1 MLDFRLKVFYTVA
14 KRLSFTKAAEELFIS
29 QPAVT
34 KHIHELE
41 QQLGLALFERIG
53 NKITI
58 TQAGRIVMGYADEI
72 FTSYRNLEYDIN
84 QLKHE
89 RGGWLQIGASTT
101 IAQYFIPPLLARFN
115 QRYPEIKTSLISGN
129 TEQIEQALV
138 EKTIQLGIIEG
149 SSRNPQLKYT
159 EFSKDEIALIGNMKY
174 SYGSGE
180 VLTAAELTA
189 IPLLVREHG
198 SGTLEVIT
206 EELKR
211 LKLKLTDL
219 NIAMH
224 MSSTESMKSYLHY
237 APVAAF
243 ISLQA
248 VSRELEA
255 REFKILPVKNFKLVR
270 QFRFTHLQGQQ
281 DKLAQLFMRFAGK
294 EVKGEK

>member
-1 MLDFRLKVFYTVA
+1 MLDFRLKVFHTVA

-41 QQLGLALFERIG
+41 QQLGVALFERIG
-53 NKITI
+53 NKITV
-58 TQAGRIVMGYADEI
+58 TPAGKIVMRHAEDI
-72 FTSYRNLEYDIN
+72 FTSYRNLEYEIN

-89 RGGWLQIGASTT
+89 RGGRLQIGASTT
-101 IAQYFIPPLLARFN
+101 IAQYYIPPLLARFN

-129 TEQIEQALV
+129 TEHIEQALL
-138 EKTIQLGIIEG
+138 EKSIQLGIIEG

-159 EFSKDEIALIGNMKY
+159 EFAKDEIALIGNVQY
-174 SYGSGE
+174 TYGSGDT
-180 VLTAAELTA
+180 LSAQELAA

-211 LKLKLTDL
+211 LKLKLADL
-219 NIAMH
+219 NIAMY

-237 APVAAF
+237 APSAAF
-243 ISLQA
+243 LSLQA

-255 REFKILPVKNFKLVR
+255 GEFKILPVKNFKLVR
-270 QFRFTHLQGQQ
+270 KFQFAHPQGQQ

-294 EVKGEK
+294 EIKNER

>member
-41 QQLGLALFERIG
+41 QQLGIALFERIG
-53 NKITI
+53 NKITV
-58 TQAGRIVMGYADEI
+58 TPAGKIVMRHAEDI
-72 FTSYRNLEYDIN
+72 FSSYRSLEYEIN

-89 RGGWLQIGASTT
+89 RGGRLQIGASTT

-115 QRYPEIKTSLISGN
+115 QRYPDVKTSLISGN
-129 TEQIEQALV
+129 TEQIEQALL
-138 EKTIQLGIIEG
+138 EKSIQLGIIEG

-159 EFSKDEIALIGNMKY
+159 EFAKDEIALIGNVQY
-174 SYGSGE
+174 EYGKNETLS
-180 VLTAAELTA
+180 AQELAT

-198 SGTLEVIT
+198 SGTLEVII

-219 NIAMH
+219 NIAMY

-237 APVAAF
+237 APSAAF
-243 ISLQA
+243 LSLQA
-248 VSRELEA
+248 VNRELEA
-255 REFKILPVKNFKLVR
+255 GEFKILPVKNFKLVR
-270 QFRFTHLQGQQ
+270 KFQFTHLQGQQ
-281 DKLAQLFMRFAGK
+281 DKLALLFMRFAGK
-294 EVKGEK
+294 EIKNER

>member
-14 KRLSFTKAAEELFIS
+14 KRLSFTRAAEELFIS

-41 QQLGLALFERIG
+41 QQLGVALFERIG
-53 NKITI
+53 NKITV
-58 TQAGRIVMGYADEI
+58 TPAGKIVMHHAEDI
-72 FTSYRNLEYDIN
+72 FTSYRNLEYEIN

-89 RGGWLQIGASTT
+89 RGGRLQIGASTT
-101 IAQYFIPPLLARFN
+101 IAQYYIPPLLARFN

-129 TEQIEQALV
+129 TEQIEQALL
-138 EKTIQLGIIEG
+138 EKNIQLGIIEG

-159 EFSKDEIALIGNMKY
+159 EFAKDEIALIGNVQY
-174 SYGSGE
+174 TYGNGDTLS
-180 VLTAAELTA
+180 AQELAA

-219 NIAMH
+219 NIAMY
-224 MSSTESMKSYLHY
+224 MSSTESMKSYLHH
-237 APVAAF
+237 APSAAF
-243 ISLQA
+243 LSLQA

-255 REFKILPVKNFKLVR
+255 GEFKILPVKNFKLLR
-270 QFRFTHLQGQQ
+270 KFQFAHLQGQQ

-294 EVKGEK
+294 EIKNER

>member
-41 QQLGLALFERIG
+41 QQLGIALFERIG
-53 NKITI
+53 NKITV
-58 TQAGRIVMGYADEI
+58 TPAGKIVMRHAEDI
-72 FTSYRNLEYDIN
+72 FSSYRNLEYEIN

-89 RGGWLQIGASTT
+89 RGGRLQIGASTT

-129 TEQIEQALV
+129 TEQIEQALL
-138 EKTIQLGIIEG
+138 EKSIQLGIIEG

-159 EFSKDEIALIGNMKY
+159 EFAKDEIALIGNVQY
-174 SYGSGE
+174 DYGNEDTLS
-180 VLTAAELTA
+180 AQELAA

-198 SGTLEVIT
+198 SGTLEVII
-206 EELKR
+206 EELKH

-219 NIAMH
+219 NIAMY

-237 APVAAF
+237 APCAAF
-243 ISLQA
+243 LSLQA
-248 VSRELEA
+248 VNRELEA
-255 REFKILPVKNFKLVR
+255 GEFKILQVKNFKLVR
-270 QFRFTHLQGQQ
+270 KFQFTHLQGQQ

-294 EVKGEK
+294 DIKNER

>member
-41 QQLGLALFERIG
+41 QQLGIALFERIG
-53 NKITI
+53 NKITV
-58 TQAGRIVMGYADEI
+58 TPAGKIVMRHAEDI
-72 FTSYRNLEYDIN
+72 FSSYRNLEYEIN

-89 RGGWLQIGASTT
+89 RGGRLQIGASTT

-129 TEQIEQALV
+129 TEQIEQALL
-138 EKTIQLGIIEG
+138 EKSIQLGIIEG

-159 EFSKDEIALIGNMKY
+159 EFAKDEIALIGNVQY
-174 SYGSGE
+174 DYGDGDTLSAQD
-180 VLTAAELTA
+180 LAA

-198 SGTLEVIT
+198 SGTLEVII
-206 EELKR
+206 EELKH

-219 NIAMH
+219 NIAMY

-237 APVAAF
+237 APCAAF
-243 ISLQA
+243 LSLQA
-248 VSRELEA
+248 VNRELEA
-255 REFKILPVKNFKLVR
+255 GEFKILQVKNFKLVR
-270 QFRFTHLQGQQ
+270 KFQFTHLQGQQ

-294 EVKGEK
+294 DIKNER